1 MIVQACL
8 QADIDQAYANLNE
21 LLREGYSPVDVITT
35 LFRVIKTYPMP
46 EHAKLEFIRVR
57 LPAPGARALFNVWR
71 YPDGIG
77 VDPRSTFERKTLRNS
92 RRSA

>member
-1 MIVQACL
+1 MTIPGQMIVQSCL

-46 EHAKLEFIRVR
+46 EHAKLEFIKVR
-57 LPAPGARALFNVWR
+57 RCRCPIRGRPEAAF
-71 YPDGIG
+71 
-77 VDPRSTFERKTLRNS
+77 
-92 RRSA
+92 

>member
-1 MIVQACL
+1 MPGQMIVQSCL

-46 EHAKLEFIRVR
+46 EHAKLEFIKVR
-57 LPAPGARALFNVWR
+57 
-71 YPDGIG
+71 
-77 VDPRSTFERKTLRNS
+77 
-92 RRSA
+92 RRRCRTRGQPEAAF

>member
-1 MIVQACL
+1 MIVQSCL

-46 EHAKLEFIRVR
+46 EHAKLEFIKVCRRRGPDARVGR
-57 LPAPGARALFNVWR
+57 PEAAF
-71 YPDGIG
+71 
-77 VDPRSTFERKTLRNS
+77 
-92 RRSA
+92 